1 VAVSAYL
8 RIGAHIGIELM
19 APEIS
24 PFSFELGNTTV
35 GPPMV
40 EAGIEVAVFANV
52 AEFITNITYLPDDKE
67 CELRVIQ
74 EYNMAVGAL
83 AGASAVVEFLH
94 ETMSCGPVI
103 GTSIAIFTTTLA
115 EACAIKATA
124 TASPASITSPP
135 EKRVDFTEAVISTE
149 LTSTGVTCLVTGVVN
164 CPNSEQSTYKTK
176 FSSTITTS
184 VPSGVVATWPTTTF
198 STVQSTIAFG
208 SQVKSIKAISGSPT
222 PYVAPPGEDDNVGGH
237 TLDGRTG
244 DVSNKVI
251 IGVCVGLVL
260 PILVA
265 IIGAAV

>member
-1 VAVSAYL
+1 
-8 RIGAHIGIELM
+8 M
-19 APEIS
+19 TPEIS
-24 PFSFELGNTTV
+24 PFSFDIGNTTI
-35 GPPMV
+35 GPPTV

-52 AEFITNITYLPDDKE
+52 AEFITNVTYTPGNEE

-94 ETMSCGPVI
+94 ETMSWGPVI

-124 TASPASITSPP
+124 TAAQVVITSAP
-135 EKRVDFTEAVISTE
+135 EKRDDLTETVISTE
-149 LTSTGVTCLVTGVVN
+149 LTSTGVSCKVTSLVN
-164 CPNSEQSTYKTK
+164 CPNSEQVTTKTK

-184 VPSGVVATWPTTTF
+184 VPSGVDATWPTTTF
-198 STVQSTIAFG
+198 DTVQRTIAFG
-208 SQVKSIKAISGSPT
+208 SQVKSIKAMSGSPT
-222 PYVAPPGEDDNVGGH
+222 PYVAPPGEDGNDGNH
-237 TLDGRTG
+237 TLDGKTG
-244 DVSNKVI
+244 GVSNKVI

-260 PILVA
+260 PILAA